1 MYKVLVSDNV
11 AREGID
17 ILQTVEEIEVDV
29 KKNLSPEELK
39 GIIGDYDA
47 LVIRSVTKVSEDII
61 AAAKKL
67 KVIGRAGVGVDNI
80 NVEKATNAGIVVMNT
95 PGGNTI
101 STAEHVFCLMM
112 ALSRNI
118 PQANYSMK
126 AGHWD
131 RTKYV
136 GIELRGKTLGILGLG
151 NVGQVVA
158 QRAVAFK
165 MNVLGVDPFI
175 SKEMAQRLGVEL
187 TTLDEIWARADYIT
201 LHTPLNEST
210 YHLVNAETLAKCKDG
225 VRIINCARGGIV
237 SEEDLLKAI
246 ESGKVAGAALDVYE
260 NEPPGK
266 CPVVHHEKII
276 CTPHL
281 GASTTEAQDIVTTMI
296 AEQIRDFLLTGEVK
310 NAVNIPSMEREMF
323 KQLQPFLNLCKRMG
337 NMLSQVAEGQLTR
350 FDIIFYGDVRNL
362 ETWLIT
368 SSALEGLFTRGYAE
382 SVNIINARITAEKLG
397 IEINEIKSSE
407 ERDFKNCIE
416 MTVYT
421 DIGNLK
427 ILGTILGKNYPHIL
441 RFQEFELEFI
451 PEGHVLITRHN
462 DCPGIIGKIG
472 TVLGRKKINIAQMA
486 LARNSLTGEA
496 SVVINTDDIVDKD
509 TLDEIRAIKGI
520 EWTVCLE
527 L

>member
-47 LVIRSVTKVSEDII
+47 LVVRSATKVSEDII

-126 AGHWD
+126 EGHWD

-165 MNVLGVDPFI
+165 MKVLGADPFI

-296 AEQIRDFLLTGEVK
+296 AEQIRDFLLTGEVR

-337 NMLSQVAEGQLTR
+337 N
-350 FDIIFYGDVRNL
+350 
-362 ETWLIT
+362 
-368 SSALEGLFTRGYAE
+368 
-382 SVNIINARITAEKLG
+382 
-397 IEINEIKSSE
+397 
-407 ERDFKNCIE
+407 
-416 MTVYT
+416 
-421 DIGNLK
+421 
-427 ILGTILGKNYPHIL
+427 
-441 RFQEFELEFI
+441 
-451 PEGHVLITRHN
+451 
-462 DCPGIIGKIG
+462 
-472 TVLGRKKINIAQMA
+472 
-486 LARNSLTGEA
+486 
-496 SVVINTDDIVDKD
+496 
-509 TLDEIRAIKGI
+509 
-520 EWTVCLE
+520 
-527 L
+527 